1 MRACG
6 CRLEIYS
13 CKENEGGHLYK
24 KLTLTGSLLLFVK
37 KRLEA
42 DCGRRLN
49 KSLRVKLGTKKI
61 QIARG
66 EKRKV
71 SCFDMTTLAKAKHTR
86 QRNGPVVEQ
95 STLFS
100 QANRSIPWCLIWNL
114 QSRKNYSFMEEW
126 LRQANG
132 KNWNS
137 VNETERAYPWHIKS
151 TRCGQRVKL
160 R

>member
-66 EKRKV
+66 EKRKF
-71 SCFDMTTLAKAKHTR
+71 SCFDMTTLAKHTR
-86 QRNGPVVEQ
+86 ASRRTEHPVQPGQSQYSLVSHLERLPETDEVVERLKGQ
-95 STLFS
+95 Y
-100 QANRSIPWCLIWNL
+100 IPNPKKKKEAAGVLCQYVHLAQGRRHPHVI
-114 QSRKNYSFMEEW
+114 
-126 LRQANG
+126 G
-132 KNWNS
+132 
-137 VNETERAYPWHIKS
+137 
-151 TRCGQRVKL
+151 RVKI
-160 R
+160 